1 MPLGTLVA
9 AMAIAVALAAQPA
22 RAAPAFYHD
31 VLPILQSRC
40 QVCHRPGEI
49 APMSLVTYRE
59 TRPWAKAIRDA
70 VRSRKM
76 PPWFADPC
84 CGTFAN
90 DRTLTPAEIET
101 LSAWADSGA
110 AAGDEKDA
118 PPARAW
124 PPAGN
129 LAAPGLVLEMPRAFE
144 VPAKGAVEYQ
154 YFLIPS
160 GFTEDRWI
168 QGVEVR
174 PGAPSVIHHV
184 VVYIIEPGEDWKSA
198 PSKSDMLTVYAP
210 GTSPDVW
217 PGGMAKLVKA
227 RSSLL
232 LEIHYTPNGRMAM
245 DRTKVAIAFA
255 KSPPQKRVL
264 TLQMASDRFT
274 IAPGDAD
281 AHVTV
286 SGTLPND
293 ALLLGF
299 FPHMH
304 LRGTAFEYDRL
315 LEDGRPETMF
325 RASHYN
331 FYWQL
336 SYWLVQP
343 IPLKKGTRLSWT
355 AWYDNSANNPLNPD
369 PSAEVRYGQQ
379 SWEEMMVGFFDVA
392 VDPRFD
398 RKSFFVRE

>member
-1 MPLGTLVA
+1 V
-9 AMAIAVALAAQPA
+9 ILAAPMA
-22 RAAPAFYHD
+22 AAPAFYHD

-40 QVCHRPGEI
+40 QQCHRPGEI
-49 APMSLVTYRE
+49 APMSFVTYRE

-70 VRSRKM
+70 VRTRKM

-84 CGTFAN
+84 CGKFAN

-110 AAGDEKDA
+110 AAGDENDA
-118 PPARAW
+118 PPARTW
-124 PPAGN
+124 PSGGN
-129 LAAPGLVLEMPRAFE
+129 LPAPDIVLEMPRAFE

-154 YFLIPS
+154 YFTIPT
-160 GFTEDRWI
+160 GFTRDRWI

-174 PGAPSVIHHV
+174 PGAHAVIHHV
-184 VVYIIEPGEDWKSA
+184 VVYIIEPGEDWKRA
-198 PSKSDMLTVYAP
+198 PSNSDMLTVYAP

-217 PGGMAKLVKA
+217 PEGMAKLVKA
-227 RSSLL
+227 GSDLL
-232 LEIHYTPNGRMAM
+232 LEIHYTPNGHAAM
-245 DRTKVAIAFA
+245 DRTKIALMFA

-274 IAPGDAD
+274 IAPGDRD
-281 AHVTV
+281 AKVTV

-304 LRGTAFEYDRL
+304 LRGKAFEYDRII
-315 LEDGRPETMF
+315 EGGRDDGRPEPMF
-325 RASHYN
+325 RASNYN

-336 SYWLVQP
+336 SYRLAQP